1 MDEAKQIVQ
10 SVRFPPAGDRGYG
23 SLLALERFIPMPSL
37 TEYLQQAN
45 DTLVTIIQIET
56 KEALD
61 AVDEIA
67 GVDGVDALFLGPF
80 DLGMFEDTNF
90 SSHSYTRLTKLFL
103 GNNIGHPI
111 IDGVMDQK
119 LTDALQRTFTAAR
132 RAGKK
137 CGIFA
142 ASAEQASHFKEEG
155 YDMVVAATDYTTLR
169 FSLRTAMDVAS
180 GRQTQA
186 KGGLF

>member
-1 MDEAKQIVQ
+1 M
-10 SVRFPPAGDRGYG
+10 R
-23 SLLALERFIPMPSL
+23 
-37 TEYLQQAN
+37 
-45 DTLVTIIQIET
+45 
-56 KEALD
+56 
-61 AVDEIA
+61 
-67 GVDGVDALFLGPF
+67 
-80 DLGMFEDTNF
+80 
-90 SSHSYTRLTKLFL
+90 LFL

-111 IDGVMDQK
+111 IDGVMDQE
-119 LTDALQRTFTAAR
+119 LTDALQKTLAAAR
-132 RAGKK
+132 QAGKK

-142 ASAEQASHFKEEG
+142 ASAEQASYFMEQG